1 MYMIEI
7 REDKLDELVEN
18 AEKMLRY
25 GGKVMSCLDS
35 LGGERGR
42 MGRRSPMPDYRDDWR
57 TERERD
63 GYDDDREGRY
73 GERDGRGYGGGY
85 GGGRGRY

>member
-1 MYMIEI
+1 MIEI

-42 MGRRSPMPDYRDDWR
+42 MGRRSPMPDYRDEWR
-57 TERERD
+57 TERD
-63 GYDDDREGRY
+63 DYDDDRESRY
-73 GERDGRGYGGGY
+73 GERDGRGYGR
-85 GGGRGRY
+85 GRGRY

>member
-35 LGGERGR
+35 LSGERGR
-42 MGRRSPMPDYRDDWR
+42 MGHRSPMPDYRD
-57 TERERD
+57 E
-63 GYDDDREGRY
+63 
-73 GERDGRGYGGGY
+73 
-85 GGGRGRY
+85 

>member
-35 LGGERGR
+35 LSGERGR
-42 MGRRSPMPDYRDDWR
+42 MGRRSPMPDYRDEWR
-57 TERERD
+57 TERD
-63 GYDDDREGRY
+63 DYDDDRESRY
-73 GERDGRGYGGGY
+73 GERDGRGYGR
-85 GGGRGRY
+85 GRGRY